1 MVVIDVQRTPMQ
13 ADETETALARG
24 GPLDLGLGHAVAA
37 FEVVSAYAAV
47 FLGFDR
53 RHCLVVTRLAVG
65 GPPRWVRPVTAE
77 VLERF
82 DLRAARA
89 VLHSVRN
96 SRVAT
101 IGSRF
106 LADRRLL
113 LPVRGRVPD
122 TEAFSAVQRQSIR
135 GLFTAPELA
144 GELQLPAVL
153 APLFVRI

>member
-24 GPLDLGLGHAVAA
+24 GPLQPRPRPRACRPGARGGPLDLGLGLGHAVAA

-113 LPVRGRVPD
+113 LPV
-122 TEAFSAVQRQSIR
+122 
-135 GLFTAPELA
+135 
-144 GELQLPAVL
+144 
-153 APLFVRI
+153 